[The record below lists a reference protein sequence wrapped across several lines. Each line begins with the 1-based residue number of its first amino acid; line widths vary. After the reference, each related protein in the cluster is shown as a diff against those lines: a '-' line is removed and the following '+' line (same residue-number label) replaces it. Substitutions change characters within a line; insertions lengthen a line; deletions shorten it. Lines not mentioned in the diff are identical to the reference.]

1 MTKSVS
7 GSIEPQN
14 VPKVL
19 KSFRSLSDVEN
30 FYRFIN
36 ENSLRREAK
45 MIFELIVSKVKKPKK
60 KTRRKRK
67 KKVIQ

>member
-1 MTKSVS
+1 MTKSVTE
-7 GSIEPQN
+7 SIESQN

-60 KTRRKRK
+60 KIRRKRK

>member
-7 GSIEPQN
+7 ENIASKN